1 MILTTTYRVTWE
13 TDGQDVDLP
22 EIVKVPHSDE
32 YGPIDE
38 ASDWLSDE
46 YGWLVLDLEEV

>member
-32 YGPIDE
+32 YG
-38 ASDWLSDE
+38 
-46 YGWLVLDLEEV
+46 WLVLDLEEV